1 MAQRRATFLT
11 YGNDDRSNELR
22 TFIEEAGI
30 ILSVRDLKTQPMSVR
45 ELTKLL
51 GHLPLM
57 NFLNMGSPAFHSNG
71 LEDTLPPRENVMR
84 MIAEDQSLL
93 RTPIVTTSR
102 LLTVG
107 YDKKKVSEM
116 LQIGQDAA
124 QIVGEGYREQPRKNG
139 GQHGGQRTGAS
150 AGGK

>member
-30 ILSVRDLKTQPMSVR
+30 LLTVRDLRTQPLSVR
-45 ELTKLL
+45 ELSKMV

-57 NFLNMGSPAFHSNG
+57 SFLNLGSPAFHANG
-71 LEDTLPPRENVMR
+71 LDDTLPPREDLLR
-84 MIAEDQSLL
+84 MIVQDQTLL
-93 RTPIVTTSR
+93 RTPVVMTTR
-102 LLTVG
+102 LLTIG
-107 YDKKKVSEM
+107 FDKKKISEM
-116 LQIGQDAA
+116 LQIGENAA

-139 GQHGGQRTGAS
+139 GQHSGQRAGAS
-150 AGGK
+150 SGK